1 MPVLIRYRE
10 RFDVLT
16 ERDINSVT
24 HNISIM
30 GGEKMIEDRLNEIGM
45 RLNVSPADVDSMK
58 RERRKKRYIYPL
70 LAVITGAAAA
80 LMGCLGGGGGK
91 ESTVNETGG
100 GETSGT
106 YPYMIPSF
114 FGLTAVGMIFGKKMN
129 WKRYGILILT
139 VVAIVV
145 IGAVMVFKGSGI
157 AEAVES
163 TVRNGSAE
171 NFSEAVDY
179 GVYSRE

>member
-1 MPVLIRYRE
+1 MPIIIRYRE

-16 ERDINSVT
+16 ERNINSVT

-30 GGEKMIEDRLNEIGM
+30 GGEKMKEDRLNEIGM
-45 RLNVSPADVDSMK
+45 RLNVSRADVDSMK

-70 LAVITGAAAA
+70 LVVITGAAAA
-80 LMGCLGGGGGK
+80 LMGCLGGGK

-114 FGLTAVGMIFGKKMN
+114 FGLTAVGMLFRNKLN
-129 WKRYGILILT
+129 WKRYGILILA

-145 IGAVMVFKGSGI
+145 MGAVMIFKGSGL
-157 AEAVES
+157 AEAVEGS
-163 TVRNGSAE
+163 VRNGSAE

>member
-1 MPVLIRYRE
+1 MKK
-10 RFDVLT
+10 
-16 ERDINSVT
+16 N
-24 HNISIM
+24 
-30 GGEKMIEDRLNEIGM
+30 KLNEIGM
-45 RLNVSPADVDSMK
+45 RLGVSGGDIDSIR
-58 RERRKKRYIYPL
+58 REKRKKRYIDPL
-70 LAVITGAAAA
+70 ILAIGGGAAA
-80 LMGCLGGGGGK
+80 LMGCLGGGK

-114 FGLTAVGMIFGKKMN
+114 FGLTAVGMLFRNKLN
-129 WKRYGILILT
+129 WKRYGILLLA
-139 VVAIVV
+139 VFAIVV
-145 IGAVMVFKGSGI
+145 MGAVMIFSSSGL